1 MIRARASRAPLWRD
15 RRGAAAVEFAAV
27 LGPLLILIFGVFEYG
42 RLLWTREALQETA
55 AAGARCMGLTATTC
69 ASGGVYNSG
78 DATTYIEGQATNWGL
93 TLAASN
99 IALNNA
105 TTCAGV
111 SAPNG
116 FSSVTITYTFQSIV
130 PNLITSLNT
139 SPTLTTTACFPNY

>member
-1 MIRARASRAPLWRD
+1 MSFGRRLSRFGRD

-55 AAGARCMGLTATTC
+55 TAGARCMGMSATSC
-69 ASGGVYNSG
+69 ASGGAYN
-78 DATTYIEGQATNWGL
+78 ATRTGTYLKTQATNWGL
-93 TLAASN
+93 TLTDAN
-99 IALNNA
+99 ISLNNS

-111 SAPNG
+111 STPNG

-130 PNLITSLNT
+130 PSLITSLNSSPVLT
-139 SPTLTTTACFPNY
+139 STACFPNY